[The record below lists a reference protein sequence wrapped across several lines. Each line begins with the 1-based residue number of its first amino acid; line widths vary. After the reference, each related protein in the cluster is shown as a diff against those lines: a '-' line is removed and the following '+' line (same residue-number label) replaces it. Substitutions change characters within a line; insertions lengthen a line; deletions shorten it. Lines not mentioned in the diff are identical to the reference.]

1 MVEEIKCPECE
12 SDKIVCSVLLNHPDY
27 GESYDYKKCKC
38 KKCGQIFPVIYKL
51 EELLDN
57 SLSSADNIS
66 GDSLKEFI
74 EKEKKSFASLKSED
88 ECASID
94 NEAKTKRYFVS
105 YNHTYKERF
114 GFGNIITETN
124 SFDIREIEK
133 FIKAECNFSD
143 VVILYYK
150 EMEEDEK

>member
-1 MVEEIKCPECE
+1 MIEEIKCSECE
-12 SDKIVCSVLLNHPDY
+12 SYKVDY
-27 GESYDYKKCKC
+27 ALVMEHLILGKFYNYKNYQCEECKH
-38 KKCGQIFPVIYKL
+38 IFPVI
-51 EELLDN
+51 
-57 SLSSADNIS
+57 
-66 GDSLKEFI
+66 
-74 EKEKKSFASLKSED
+74 EKKED
-88 ECASID
+88 KEI
-94 NEAKTKRYFVS
+94 KTKRYFVS

-124 SFDIREIEK
+124 SFNIREIEK

>member
-1 MVEEIKCPECE
+1 MGNN
-12 SDKIVCSVLLNHPDY
+12 DSVSRLGDLLNKSLSALEDLDPLAFKRFIAAEK
-27 GESYDYKKCKC
+27 ESFEY
-38 KKCGQIFPVIYKL
+38 I
-51 EELLDN
+51 N
-57 SLSSADNIS
+57 SLATKDGDFKSTEESAV
-66 GDSLKEFI
+66 
-74 EKEKKSFASLKSED
+74 
-88 ECASID
+88 
-94 NEAKTKRYFVS
+94 KRYFVS

-124 SFDIREIEK
+124 SFNIREIEK